1 MRLAFWLSILL
12 LVYVY
17 GGFSLLIIL
26 VGRLRQRQVRKQ
38 DMTPPVSLIIAA
50 YNEEENIAARIDNA
64 LKLDYPAEALQVIVA
79 SDGSDDATNSIVAG
93 YSDSRVQLLNLPR
106 RGKIHALNDAVK
118 HATGE
123 ILVFSDAN
131 SMYDAQALRMLSRNF
146 ADTQVGGVAG
156 NTIYTELSKSD
167 SSSHGESLYWSYDK
181 WLKETESKTGS
192 IISAHGAIYA
202 IRRELYRPITD
213 SAVTDDFAISTLVI
227 EQGYRLVFEPEARA
241 YEPPLPAA
249 EREFR
254 RKVRLMTRGLRS
266 VVLRKALLNPFRY
279 GFYSVELFTHKI
291 LRRLV
296 PFILLVLL
304 LSSLALQ
311 SSGMIYGAAA
321 GGQVL
326 FYFLAGCGYLLR
338 GRQLGKLKFLYI
350 PFFYCLANF
359 AAFVA
364 MIKVL
369 QGHQIERWQPQ
380 RTVSGA

>member
-1 MRLAFWLSILL
+1 MRLAFWLSIFLL
-12 LVYVY
+12 IYVY
-17 GGFSLLIIL
+17 GGFSVLVII
-26 VGRLRQRQVRKQ
+26 VGRLRQRHVRKQ
-38 DMTPPVSLIIAA
+38 EITPTMSLIIAA
-50 YNEEENIAARIDNA
+50 YNEEESIAARIDNA
-64 LKLDYPAEALQVIVA
+64 LKLDYPAEALQIIVA
-79 SDGSDDATNSIVAG
+79 SDGSDDSTNSIVAG
-93 YSDSRVQLLNLPR
+93 YADSRVQLLELPR

-146 ADTQVGGVAG
+146 AEAQVGGVAG
-156 NTIYTELSKSD
+156 NTIYTKLSKSD
-167 SSSHGESLYWSYDK
+167 SSSQGEDLYWSYDK
-181 WLKETESKTGS
+181 WLKEMESLTGS

-202 IRRELYRPITD
+202 IRRELYRPISD

-227 EQGYRLVFEPEARA
+227 EQGYRLVFESEARA

-254 RKVRLMTRGLRS
+254 RKVRLMTRGFRS
-266 VVLRKALLNPFRY
+266 VLLRKALLNPFRY
-279 GFYSVELFTHKI
+279 GFYSLELFTHKV

-296 PFILLVLL
+296 PCILFVLFV
-304 LSSLALQ
+304 SSVALQ
-311 SSGMIYGAAA
+311 SSGMIYVAAAA
-321 GGQVL
+321 GQMI
-326 FYFLAGCGYLLR
+326 FYLLAGFGYVLR
-338 GRQLGKLKFLYI
+338 GQKLGKLKFLYI

-380 RTVSGA
+380 RTVSSA